1 MRTLT
6 WGNVEMSDIH
16 NHEQARGDRL
26 CVDNLPFRVG
36 ACGQLEGAGENA
48 TQRDFRNWLRS
59 GNIGKVKLP
68 RVYEHPGSVATKSR
82 KDGMSKI
89 DDSEPESD
97 LSAEQA
103 INPLRIPK
111 RQLDFLDAAER
122 LEQIEPIE
130 RNEIG
135 YSARLWAQLS
145 LPYQNP
151 GDLPKWQRRNGDTTL
166 TMYPAELRDHNDEDY
181 SAYPFGLIPRYLLI
195 WMVTEAV
202 RTGSRKLFL
211 GENLSQFMK
220 KLGLSSTGGKT
231 GSIRQL
237 NEQMRRLFGSTL
249 KITEHT
255 ISKDLVRERGAN
267 MNIAS
272 EWDLFFSRFDPD
284 DAPLFESSITLSE
297 EFYKSL
303 EAASIPIDLGAVNA
317 LRKNR
322 AGPMALDIYVW
333 LCARL
338 PRVPGARPSHIPWG
352 LLAKQFGSD
361 TSRLIDFRR
370 KFLKRLKAVEF
381 VYPEARIEADSKEII
396 LFRSP
401 PSVPMKDR

>member
-1 MRTLT
+1 
-6 WGNVEMSDIH
+6 
-16 NHEQARGDRL
+16 
-26 CVDNLPFRVG
+26 
-36 ACGQLEGAGENA
+36 
-48 TQRDFRNWLRS
+48 
-59 GNIGKVKLP
+59 
-68 RVYEHPGSVATKSR
+68 
-82 KDGMSKI
+82 MSKI
-89 DDSEPESD
+89 DDSGIEGD
-97 LSAEQA
+97 LNGVSR
-103 INPLRIPK
+103 NPLRIPS
-111 RQLDFLDAAER
+111 RQLEFLEAAQR
-122 LEQIEPIE
+122 LETVEPLDRDE
-130 RNEIG
+130 VG
-135 YSARLWAQLS
+135 FSARLWAQLS
-145 LPYQNP
+145 LPYQDP
-151 GDLPKWQRRNGDTTL
+151 GALPKWQRRNGNTTL
-166 TMYPAELRDHNDEDY
+166 TMYPAELRDTDNEEY
-181 SAYPFGLIPRYLLI
+181 SAYPFGLIPRYLLV

-231 GSIRQL
+231 GSIRQV

-249 KITEHT
+249 KVTEHT
-255 ISKDLVRERGAN
+255 VSNGVVRERGAN

-272 EWDLFFSRFDPD
+272 EWDLFFSRRDSD
-284 DAPLFESSITLSE
+284 ETPLFESSITLSE

-303 EAASIPIDLGAVNA
+303 EASSIPIDLGAVNA

-338 PRVPGARPSHIPWG
+338 PRVSGGRPSHIPWEV
-352 LLAKQFGSD
+352 LAKQFGSD

-381 VYPEARIEADSKEII
+381 VYPEARIEADSKEIV